1 MSRRFIDMRSDTATR
16 PTPAMREAM
25 TRAEVGDDS
34 SGEDPTVNALVE
46 RVTSMFGKEAAL
58 FVPSGTQANQI
69 TIKVYTHP
77 GDEIIADPTC
87 HPYRSELGAAALI
100 SGVQFSF
107 VASERGVYAREE
119 AESVHRAPAE
129 RSPHSAII
137 WAENTHNAGGGQI
150 FPLDKLKS
158 LRALSLQKGI
168 PLHIDGARI
177 FNAIVASGVS
187 PKEWGEQCDSLNFCL
202 SKGLGCPVG
211 SVLLGTKEFIRKA
224 WKCRKF
230 LGGGWRQAGILA
242 AAGLYALEHHVER
255 LAEDHENA
263 QRFAEL
269 AAGIPGV
276 RHVYETVPTNIV
288 FLDVSDTNLSA
299 PEITRRLKER
309 GVGFSVFG
317 ESAIRAVTHID
328 VSREDV
334 DQAAKALAEAVA

>member
-1 MSRRFIDMRSDTATR
+1 MNRRFIDMRSDTATR

-25 TRAEVGDDS
+25 TRADVGDDS
-34 SGEDPTVNALVE
+34 AGEDPTVNALLE
-46 RVTSMFGKEAAL
+46 RAASMFGKEAAL
-58 FVPSGTQANQI
+58 FVPTGTQANQI
-69 TIKVYTHP
+69 AIKVYTNP

-107 VASERGVYAREE
+107 VEAERGVYSRKE
-119 AESVHRAPAE
+119 AESVHRALSE
-129 RSPHSAII
+129 RTSRSAII
-137 WAENTHNAGGGQI
+137 WVENTHNAGGGQI
-150 FPLDKLKS
+150 FPLKNLKS
-158 LRALSLQKGI
+158 LRTLSLQKEI

-177 FNAIVASGVS
+177 FNAIVAAGVS

-211 SVLLGTKEFIRKA
+211 SLLLGTKEIIQEA
-224 WKCRKF
+224 WKCKKF

-242 AAGLYALEHHVER
+242 AAGLYALENHVER

-263 QRFAEL
+263 RRFAEL
-269 AAGIPGV
+269 TAGIPGV
-276 RHVYETVPTNIV
+276 RHIYESAPTNIV
-288 FLDVSDTNLSA
+288 FLDVSGTNLTAS
-299 PEITRRLKER
+299 EISGRLKER

-317 ESAIRAVTHID
+317 KSAIRAVTHID

-334 DQAAKALAEAVA
+334 DRAAKTLAEAVA